1 MRFVNV
7 VISNNSK
14 ELDKLFCYALDE
26 NSGAQSGSRVLVPFG
41 NGNKTVE
48 AVIVEFIENC
58 PYENVKNVIKV
69 LDEKPLCTEKQIAL
83 AIWIRKKYLCTYNQ
97 AIRLVIPSGI
107 VAKSSKFVKLTDNYF
122 SIDDVCGKSSAKRTI
137 VEELISCGG
146 KVPYGNI
153 KSKTALAKLCDEGI
167 TQIVEDINLKRP
179 QVKVKMVRLAISKED
194 ATAILP
200 AINKK
205 APNQAKIIE
214 VLLQTEQLPLKDTVS
229 SASANAL
236 CKKGIIEIFEQVK
249 LRNSYEINNIKRTS
263 PLTPTA
269 QQKKVLDGLKYK
281 WDNGDLK
288 PTLIR
293 GVTGS
298 GKTEVF
304 LQIIEYI
311 LNQGKQAIVLVPEI
325 SLTPQT
331 VERFVGRFG
340 DKVSVLHSGLSQGE
354 RYDEW
359 QRILNNQ
366 VSVVVGARSAIFAPF
381 NNLGIIIIDEEHEST
396 YKSENQPCYS
406 AIDVALYRGKTEN
419 SMVVM
424 GSATP
429 SVNSYK
435 LAKDGI
441 YDLYEIEKRHNNAT
455 MPNTTVVDMRNEL
468 KRGNKSVFSNL
479 LKEEINKNIKNGQ
492 QTILFLNRRGFNSFV
507 TCRDCGQ
514 PLVCKN
520 CSITLTYH
528 KNKDCLNC
536 HYCGY
541 ETGNVTTCPSCGS
554 KHIKYMGTGTEKAEE
569 EIRSL
574 FGENSYLRMDA
585 DTTTGK
591 NSHEAIL
598 KKFNKN
604 NVPILL
610 GTQMVTKGLDFKN
623 VTLVGVLAADLS
635 LNIDD
640 FRAAERT
647 FCQLTQVCGRAGR
660 GDISGRAV
668 IQTYQPEHYA
678 VDFAR
683 NHDYTGFFENEIEIR
698 KQFNNPPFCDI
709 IMIMMSGKSKSEIA
723 SELTKI
729 AQYLKGKGIYVLGP
743 APSPYSKINNLYR
756 WRIIVKTNRTK
767 DIYPI
772 LRQLNDRYTGGKN
785 KIFIDINPNTM
796 N

>member
-7 VISNNSK
+7 IISNNSK
-14 ELDKLFCYALDE
+14 ELDRLFCYALDE
-26 NSGAQSGSRVLVPFG
+26 KLGAQSGSRVLVPFG

-48 AVIVEFIENC
+48 AIIVEFLEDC
-58 PYENVKNVIKV
+58 PYSNVKNIIKV
-69 LDEKPLCTEKQIAL
+69 LDEKPLCTQKHIEL
-83 AIWIRKKYLCTYNQ
+83 AMWIRKKYLCTYNQ
-97 AIRLVIPSGI
+97 AIRLVVPSGI
-107 VAKSSKFVKLTDNYF
+107 VVKSSKSVKLTDKYF
-122 SIDDVCGKSSAKRTI
+122 NIDDVCGNSSAKRKI
-137 VEELISCGG
+137 VEELLSGGG
-146 KVPYGNI
+146 KIPYSNI
-153 KSKTALAKLCDEGI
+153 KSKTALANLCNEGI
-167 TQIVEDINLKRP
+167 TQIIEDVNLKRP
-179 QVKVKMVRLAISKED
+179 QVKVKMVRLKVTREEAQNM
-194 ATAILP
+194 LP
-200 AINKK
+200 EVNKK

-214 VLLQTEQLPLKDTVS
+214 VLLQTDQLALRDTVS

-249 LRNSYEINNIKRTS
+249 LRNSYEIENIKRTS
-263 PLTPTA
+263 PLTPTV
-269 QQKKVLDGLKYK
+269 QQKAVLDSLKYK
-281 WDNGDLK
+281 WDSGDLK
-288 PTLIR
+288 PSLIR

-304 LQIIEYI
+304 LQIIEYV

-340 DKVSVLHSGLSQGE
+340 EQVSVLHSGLSNGE

-366 VSVVVGARSAIFAPF
+366 VNVVVGARSAIFAPF

-396 YKSENQPCYS
+396 YKSENAPCYN
-406 AIDVALYRGKTEN
+406 ALDIALYRGKTEN
-419 SMVVM
+419 AMVVF

-435 LAKDGI
+435 LAKDGV
-441 YDLYEIEKRHNNAT
+441 YDLYEIESRHNNAQ
-455 MPNTTVVDMRNEL
+455 MPKTTVVDMRNEL
-468 KRGNKSVFSNL
+468 KNGNKSVFSKV
-479 LKEEINKNIKNGQ
+479 LKDEIDKNIKNGQ

-514 PLVCKN
+514 PVVCKN

-528 KNKDCLNC
+528 KNTDSLKC
-536 HYCGY
+536 HYCGF
-541 ETGNVTTCPSCGS
+541 ETGNVTTCPTCGS
-554 KHIKYMGTGTEKAEE
+554 KHIRYLGTGTEKVED
-569 EIRSL
+569 EIKTL
-574 FGENSYLRMDA
+574 FGADSYLRMDA

-623 VTLVGVLAADLS
+623 VTLVGVLAADLT

-660 GDISGRAV
+660 GDVSGRAI
-668 IQTYQPEHYA
+668 IQTYQPDHYA
-678 VDFAR
+678 VTFAK
-683 NHDYTGFFENEIEIR
+683 NHDYTGFFDNEIHLR
-698 KQFNNPPFCDI
+698 RQFNNPPFCDI
-709 IMIMMSGKSKSEIA
+709 IMIMMTGKSEHEISA
-723 SELTKI
+723 ELEKI
-729 AQYLKGKGIYVLGP
+729 AQYLKGKDIYVLGP

-756 WRIIVKTNRTK
+756 WRIIVKTWRTK
-767 DIYPI
+767 EIYPI
-772 LRQLNDRYTGGKN
+772 LKQLNDKYSFGKN
-785 KIFIDINPNTM
+785 KIFIDINPNSM